1 MSFKLHINSSVQKE
15 VTSLVA
21 LTADFTECLISSS
34 AFLVRDSSVSGG
46 YVISYVFNGRTFH
59 AQVLPETNPDLGHVY
74 YSLDDGK
81 TKFFDLLQVVEFYQL
96 NRGSLNTKLTHLI
109 VREETPSGP
118 VKAVVAT
125 SGAGNVASKETEG
138 SGGEGALQKSESSY
152 VR

>member
-1 MSFKLHINSSVQKE
+1 MSVSR
-15 VTSLVA
+15 
-21 LTADFTECLISSS
+21 

-96 NRGSLNTKLTHLI
+96 NRGSLHTKLTHLI
-109 VREETPSGP
+109 VREETPSGR
-118 VKAVVAT
+118 VKASASA
-125 SGAGNVASKETEG
+125 SGASAAAKEP
-138 SGGEGALQKSESSY
+138 SGDGAHPESESSN

>member
-1 MSFKLHINSSVQKE
+1 MSVSR
-15 VTSLVA
+15 
-21 LTADFTECLISSS
+21 

-74 YSLDDGK
+74 YSLDDDK

-96 NRGSLNTKLTHLI
+96 NRGSLHTKLTHLI

-118 VKAVVAT
+118 VKASA
-125 SGAGNVASKETEG
+125 SGAGAGASGETATSKESG
-138 SGGEGALQKSESSY
+138 SGEPRLRDGTIQQSESSN

>member
-1 MSFKLHINSSVQKE
+1 M
-15 VTSLVA
+15 
-21 LTADFTECLISSS
+21 LTFSR

-96 NRGSLNTKLTHLI
+96 NRGSLHTKLTHLI

-118 VKAVVAT
+118 VKSAAGAT
-125 SGAGNVASKETEG
+125 GTTAAPKQPSEKPQDRDGATQE
-138 SGGEGALQKSESSY
+138 SESSN